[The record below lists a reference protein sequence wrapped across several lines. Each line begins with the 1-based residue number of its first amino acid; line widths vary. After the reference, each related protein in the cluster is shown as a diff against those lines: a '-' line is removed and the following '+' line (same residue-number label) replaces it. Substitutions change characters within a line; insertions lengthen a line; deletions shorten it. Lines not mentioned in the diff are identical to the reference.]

1 MSQSPESARPTKQ
14 NLTDVSLMSGET
26 ISAAGA
32 VVFNSKSLTNQHEI
46 SDVIL
51 YVAGPKV

>member
-1 MSQSPESARPTKQ
+1 
-14 NLTDVSLMSGET
+14 MSGVT

-32 VVFNSKSLTNQHEI
+32 VELKTVFNSKSLTNLHEN
-46 SDVIL
+46 SVVIL